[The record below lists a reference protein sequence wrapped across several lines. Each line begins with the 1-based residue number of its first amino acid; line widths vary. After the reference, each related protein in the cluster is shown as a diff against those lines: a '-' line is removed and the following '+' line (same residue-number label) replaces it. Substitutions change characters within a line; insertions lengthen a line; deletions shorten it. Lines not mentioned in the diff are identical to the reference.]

1 MVVHPPRSPGG
12 FAPSGREKTHCNSL
26 SPIPQSERSASYA
39 GRTLGIGVSETLP
52 MPNGTPSATS
62 YPPDCMLKM
71 ANDEFLYCQDC
82 DNVPCD
88 CNDQP
93 VHPKFS
99 RQIVDPED
107 QRGFNPVAWSQ
118 VVQAERPIR
127 LDPISGAL
135 WSYFEG
141 AWREDRS
148 AVADILPM
156 KMGKLYRRPKHL
168 GTVTDRVR
176 AELKHFGRFIYP
188 DQHSD
193 RYVSLPSGLFDFTTG
208 EVVPH
213 DPDALTTY
221 QLAVEPEFCLP
232 TPEFDRFLSEVLHP
246 GDRDRVQ
253 DILAYLLRPGNPQQ
267 RAVLF
272 TGSGRNGKSVLLGL
286 IESIAGVRNM
296 AAVPLQRLGTRFAAA
311 RLYGKAINLVGEI
324 DGGHVDNT
332 SAFKQMTGGD
342 PVDMDVKNAQ
352 AFTAHVWAVP
362 VFSANQIP
370 TSADTS
376 DGYLRR
382 WEIVEF
388 PNTFD
393 GSNTTIADR
402 LRAERA
408 AIAGKLLRRAAA
420 VAFTIRPSEPGGQA
434 KATFAKR
441 SDPVRAWL
449 AETDLSG
456 FVSRT
461 DAYCSYREWIED
473 GNGRTPLTKTKFYD
487 RVSALRGEPRK
498 SGVLGW
504 DFCPDSAQTAQPCP
518 TFAQPISEYIRRS
531 EDRHAEG
538 WAKWAV
544 SDDSL
549 HICRADDEH
558 LPDPFAAVPSE
569 ARG

>member
-1 MVVHPPRSPGG
+1 MS
-12 FAPSGREKTHCNSL
+12 AP
-26 SPIPQSERSASYA
+26 
-39 GRTLGIGVSETLP
+39 
-52 MPNGTPSATS
+52 
-62 YPPDCMLKM
+62 D
-71 ANDEFLYCQDC
+71 YCADC

-88 CNDQP
+88 CDNQP
-93 VHPKFS
+93 VPPKFAN
-99 RQIVDPED
+99 QIVDPED

-118 VVQAERPIR
+118 VVRAERPIR
-127 LDPISGAL
+127 IDPVSGAL
-135 WSYFEG
+135 WSYSDG
-141 AWREDRS
+141 VWCEDRG
-148 AVADILPM
+148 AIADILPM

-168 GTVTDRVR
+168 GTVTDRLR
-176 AELKHFGRFIYP
+176 AELKASGAYIHP
-188 DQHSD
+188 DQPDD
-193 RYVSLPSGLFDFTTG
+193 RHVSLPSGLFDFAIG

-213 DPDALTTY
+213 DPDVLVTY
-221 QLAVEPEFCLP
+221 QLAVEPEFCTP
-232 TPEFDRFLSEVLHP
+232 TPEFDKFLTDVLHP
-246 GDRDRVQ
+246 GDRDRVL

-286 IESIAGVRNM
+286 VESIVGRQSM

-376 DGYLRR
+376 EGYLRR

-393 GSNTTIADR
+393 GSDTTIADR
-402 LRAERA
+402 LHAERA

-420 VAFTIRPSEPGGQA
+420 SAFTIRSSVPGGVA

-441 SDPVRAWL
+441 SDAVRSWL
-449 AETDLSG
+449 AETTLTG
-456 FVSRT
+456 FTERQ
-461 DAYCSYREWIED
+461 DAYVDYKTWVED
-473 GNGRTPLTKTKFYD
+473 SGGKHPLTRNRFYE
-487 RVSALRGEPRK
+487 RVVV
-498 SGVLGW
+498 VLGAAKVVRGVRGW
-504 DFCPDSAQTAQPCP
+504 ELEPGSDAELHPEPESCTLQREVAPRVAPPCEAISSGYSSQGAKGA
-518 TFAQPISEYIRRS
+518 TFFN
-531 EDRHAEG
+531 
-538 WAKWAV
+538 
-544 SDDSL
+544 SL
-549 HICRADDEH
+549 LICRAPGGSTSD
-558 LPDPFAAVPSE
+558 LFAANPERSE
-569 ARG
+569 GGVFEPQSGAR